1 MLKINRKNAKTDY
14 YKTYKVYIDNQYVTD
29 IKNNEMKNIEINGK
43 HTIMVKSD
51 KFISN
56 ILEVDIDGILEVLIE
71 PDYYDNTLSKFFTNV
86 LYGKVGIKVS
96 IKSDIYL

>member
-14 YKTYKVYIDNQYVTD
+14 YKTYQVYIDNQYVTD

-51 KFISN
+51 KFKSN
-56 ILEVDIDGILEVLIE
+56 LLEVDIDGILEVLIE
-71 PDYYDNTLSKFFTNV
+71 PDYYDNLLSRFFTKF